1 MKRLREE
8 RRAVGHRQYVD
19 LAGYRAKLVH
29 RASVGA
35 FFVDEEQAAHGLF
48 DHFVHYRRDV
58 LGGIGVALGEEVLG
72 LLLSRRYC
80 RAARLLLVDLHRRVD
95 FVGEV
100 VAHPVI
106 DFFYNFGGGELRL
119 RLAYLGD
126 DFVDEV
132 HYFADGLVR
141 KLHGVHEQLFGDF
154 FGSGLDHRDAA
165 AVSGDGEVERAV
177 REVFLVGVDDE
188 LSVDAADAHSAYRAV
203 PRNVGYRERE
213 RRAVDAEDVGGV
225 FLVDGH
231 DGRDDVYVV
240 AHPFGEERADGAV
253 DHASAEYRGLG
264 RTALAL
270 DEAAGDFA
278 GRVVALFVVD
288 EQREEVEALARLFR
302 EHRRHEYHRVAVSRQ
317 HRSVGLLRHAS
328 DFE

>member
-1 MKRLREE
+1 M
-8 RRAVGHRQYVD
+8 
-19 LAGYRAKLVH
+19 
-29 RASVGA
+29 
-35 FFVDEEQAAHGLF
+35 
-48 DHFVHYRRDV
+48 
-58 LGGIGVALGEEVLG
+58 
-72 LLLSRRYC
+72 
-80 RAARLLLVDLHRRVD
+80 
-95 FVGEV
+95 
-100 VAHPVI
+100 
-106 DFFYNFGGGELRL
+106 
-119 RLAYLGD
+119 
-126 DFVDEV
+126 
-132 HYFADGLVR
+132 
-141 KLHGVHEQLFGDF
+141 
-154 FGSGLDHRDAA
+154 
-165 AVSGDGEVERAV
+165 SGDGEVERAV
-177 REVFLVGVDDE
+177 REVFFVGVDDE